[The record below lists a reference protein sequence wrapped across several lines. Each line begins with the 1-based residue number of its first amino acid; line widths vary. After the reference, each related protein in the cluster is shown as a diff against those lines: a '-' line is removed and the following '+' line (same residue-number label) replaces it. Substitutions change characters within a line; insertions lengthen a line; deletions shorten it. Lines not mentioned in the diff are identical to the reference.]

1 MTNNMNRRLPLMAC
15 LIVAIAA
22 ALASAPESRAQ
33 QPQSSGLSWQQR
45 FLGILPLI
53 KPDPKDPVV
62 VTVNGTPIT
71 LAQIRD
77 YAKTEARLINANTTE
92 ETQAVFKDATENLIG
107 RQLLIGE
114 AEHRGIKI
122 PEAEVAERA
131 REFQI
136 QGAGGET
143 MDSTGNA
150 PDQILIDQV
159 RGSMEIEKM
168 LDAEFQK
175 HKVAPSEQDVQRYYD
190 EHKDLFVQDP
200 GEVRLSHIAIKLPA
214 NATDAQKAA
223 GMKQITKLRDEAI
236 KAKDFAEFARKNSQD
251 QSSAPKGGDLGYFTK
266 GQLPPVVDQLAFS
279 TPLGQVS
286 PVLESNIGFSF
297 LKVTDRRGAVYAPLT
312 SVKAKIALVLLDFN
326 QEYIVKNML
335 KDLARDAKIKFTP
348 TPEES
353 GSGQSS

>member
-1 MTNNMNRRLPLMAC
+1 MTNNMNKRLPLFAC

-22 ALASAPESRAQ
+22 ALASAPILRAQ
-33 QPQSSGLSWQQR
+33 QAQPSPLSWQQR

-53 KPDPKDPVV
+53 KPDAKDPIVV
-62 VTVNGTPIT
+62 SVNGAPIT
-71 LAQIRD
+71 LAEVRD

-92 ETQAVFKDATENLIG
+92 ENRAVFKDATENLIG
-107 RQLLIGE
+107 RRLLIQE
-114 AEHRGIKI
+114 AERRGIKI
-122 PEAEVAERA
+122 PDGEVAQRA
-131 REFQI
+131 REFQV

-143 MDSTGNA
+143 TDSTSNA

-175 HKVAPSEQDVQRYYD
+175 HKVAPSEEDVQRYYD
-190 EHKDLFVQDP
+190 EHRDLFVQDP

-214 NATDAQKAA
+214 NATDAQKAE
-223 GMKQITKLRDEAI
+223 GLKHINQLREEAI
-236 KAKDFAEFARKNSQD
+236 KAKDFGDFARKNSQD
-251 QSSAPKGGDLGYFTK
+251 QTSAPKGGDLGYFTK

-279 TPLGQVS
+279 TPVGQVS
-286 PVLESNIGFSF
+286 AVLESNIGFSF
-297 LKVTDRRGAVYAPLT
+297 LKVTDRRGASYAPLS

-335 KDLARDAKIKFTP
+335 KELAKSAKIKFTP
-348 TPEES
+348 LPEEKEQ
-353 GSGQSS
+353 QSS